1 MGETLQIIDRVKN
14 VFKIMTSLKGRVDI
28 FAEQVHLSDIWPWG
42 PSFSHIVAVV
52 VPNKAEVIAELG
64 IASYEEMD
72 STEKLRK
79 LLRDEMEKFGKLN
92 NLEPWELV
100 EGKFHIELTPW
111 TEKDLIPSNR

>member
-52 VPNKAEVIAELG
+52 VPNKDEVLAELG
-64 IASYEEMD
+64 EASDKEL
-72 STEKLRK
+72 KLAHSS
-79 LLRDEMEKFGKLN
+79 G
-92 NLEPWELV
+92 
-100 EGKFHIELTPW
+100 
-111 TEKDLIPSNR
+111 